1 MVVLVVYEDHSMTNL
16 WDILASGIEKKGL
29 PDVTH
34 EIHGT
39 EGVQARNSWLVG
51 GFKHFW
57 NCP

>member
-1 MVVLVVYEDHSMTNL
+1 MGY
-16 WDILASGIEKKGL
+16 SGVGDRKKGL

-57 NCP
+57 NCPQYMGCHPSH